1 MPGSSRI
8 PKLNLPPPLIALL
21 KTWFDDHHDGA
32 RAADRAANYVAHYG
46 LRLPGDRSLPGVNP
60 SRFLDAFHTLL
71 LEAVRHKASPRM
83 SDAGYLVLLL
93 RRLHL
98 NLAHTASLVVEGVPT
113 PDLFTR
119 LGESLSLGRADL
131 LTAQWLLGRPELT
144 AVLRGAIL
152 VPYAEPWAPPL
163 DHLRHL
169 TGTIDSLTL
178 FYYELATTS
187 EALLL
192 SPVDNWPQ
200 SSTAAAT
207 NWANFWQGEILRY
220 LVAYQEVTGIP
231 LTEASTKDR
240 STQPA
245 DAIERR

>member
-60 SRFLDAFHTLL
+60 SRFLDAFHTPL
-71 LEAVRHKASPRM
+71 LEAVRHKPSPRM

-192 SPVDNWPQ
+192 SIRFGNCHNPPLPPRPTGPISGKLK
-200 SSTAAAT
+200 SSAT
-207 NWANFWQGEILRY
+207 SS
-220 LVAYQEVTGIP
+220 
-231 LTEASTKDR
+231 LTKKSR
-240 STQPA
+240 GFL
-245 DAIERR
+245 

>member
-1 MPGSSRI
+1 
-8 PKLNLPPPLIALL
+8 
-21 KTWFDDHHDGA
+21 
-32 RAADRAANYVAHYG
+32 
-46 LRLPGDRSLPGVNP
+46 
-60 SRFLDAFHTLL
+60 
-71 LEAVRHKASPRM
+71 
-83 SDAGYLVLLL
+83 
-93 RRLHL
+93 
-98 NLAHTASLVVEGVPT
+98 
-113 PDLFTR
+113 
-119 LGESLSLGRADL
+119 
-131 LTAQWLLGRPELT
+131 
-144 AVLRGAIL
+144 
-152 VPYAEPWAPPL
+152 
-163 DHLRHL
+163 LRHL

-192 SPVDNWPQ
+192 SIRFGNWPQ